1 MVGRSKRRWCGWV
14 GRWSRGVGLV
24 LLVRGDTGEG
34 GVAMVVV
41 QVRAW
46 YCCQGGRWCEQ
57 QMAVV
62 QVMRWIPTRHNT
74 SGSNHFFSRPVLVP
88 AQVGLPSDT
97 DQYIHRVGRTARG
110 GATGTAVLLLADFEA
125 RKFIAQLQQR
135 QLPIKTMEPCAE
147 YEQYE
152 ARMEA
157 ALSKVRVCAGV

>member
-1 MVGRSKRRWCGWV
+1 M
-14 GRWSRGVGLV
+14 
-24 LLVRGDTGEG
+24 
-34 GVAMVVV
+34 

-46 YCCQGGRWCEQ
+46 YCCQGGRGCELQ
-57 QMAVV
+57 VVVV
-62 QVMRWIPTRHNT
+62 QVMWWISTRQYT
-74 SGSNHFFSRPVLVP
+74 GGSHHFFSRPVLVP

-157 ALSKVRVCAGV
+157 ALSKVRVCGCVGCNVCPKLHSCLVA